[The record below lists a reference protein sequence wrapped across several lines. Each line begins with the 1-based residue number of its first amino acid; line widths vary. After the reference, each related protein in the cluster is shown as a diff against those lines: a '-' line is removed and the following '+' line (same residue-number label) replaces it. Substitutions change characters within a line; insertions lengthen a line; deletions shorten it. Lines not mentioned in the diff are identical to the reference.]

1 MTHRPHTFRRF
12 NRNRH
17 AFTVVEICLAMAI
30 FSLFAATSVY
40 ALSQANRFASNSR
53 YRTLA
58 LAAAQ
63 QRIDQI
69 MTTPWSVAG
78 TVPTVLAA
86 GTTIE
91 QAPNISLPLNGDPF
105 NSETG
110 LSSSFSNSDTQVL
123 DSRTTVITKLT
134 DCSGNT
140 GANSRLLSATVT
152 VTYTYRGVQTHL
164 SLTTVRST
172 DDF

>member
-1 MTHRPHTFRRF
+1 MTQRAHTFRRF
-12 NRNRH
+12 RQNRY
-17 AFTVVEICLAMAI
+17 AFTVAEICLAMAI

-63 QRIDQI
+63 QKIDQI

-78 TVPTVLAA
+78 TVPAVLTT
-86 GTTIE
+86 GTTTE

-110 LSSSFSNSDTQVL
+110 LSSAFSNSDTQVL

-134 DCSGNT
+134 DCSGNM

-152 VTYTYRGVQTHL
+152 VTYTYRGVQANL
-164 SLTTVRST
+164 SLTTMRST

>member
-1 MTHRPHTFRRF
+1 MMEVCV
-12 NRNRH
+12 
-17 AFTVVEICLAMAI
+17 AVGI
-30 FSLFAATSVY
+30 FSFFSAGSIC

-53 YRTLA
+53 YETLA

-69 MTTPWSVAG
+69 MTTPWSVSDPVPAVLTSG
-78 TVPTVLAA
+78 TTTEAYPTV
-86 GTTIE
+86 
-91 QAPNISLPLNGDPF
+91 SLPLNGDPF
-105 NSETG
+105 NSASG
-110 LSSSFSNSDTQVL
+110 LSSAFTNYDTQVL

-140 GANSRLLSATVT
+140 GAKSRLLRAAVT
-152 VTYTYRGVQTHL
+152 VSYIYRGKQTSL
-164 SLTTVRST
+164 TLTTVRGT

>member
-1 MTHRPHTFRRF
+1 VSVF
-12 NRNRH
+12 
-17 AFTVVEICLAMAI
+17 A
-30 FSLFAATSVY
+30 LFAVTSIY

-63 QRIDQI
+63 QKIDQI
-69 MTTPWSVAG
+69 MTTSWSVAG
-78 TVPTVLAA
+78 AVPAVLTP
-86 GTTIE
+86 GTTTE

-110 LSSSFSNSDTQVL
+110 LSSAFSNSDTQVL

-140 GANSRLLSATVT
+140 GSASRLLSATVT
-152 VTYTYRGVQTHL
+152 VTYTYRGLQTNL
-164 SLTTVRST
+164 SLTTLRST